1 MNFNANVYTTVQETN
16 TDGTYDI
23 SHFLDGRRDSTKEG
37 PSIWYYQDTNTVA
50 WEAWYR
56 NGMLHRVDGPAV
68 TRYSKDGKVT
78 EEQWVLDGAMHRA
91 DGPAVTIYGDSKQ
104 EYYLYTGVRHATLE
118 DLLYQAAAHQ
128 ASSESL
134 T

>member
-1 MNFNANVYTTVQETN
+1 MNFNTNEYITVQETN

-23 SHFLDGRRDSTKEG
+23 SHYLNGLRDSSKDG
-37 PSIWYYQDTNTVA
+37 PSVWYYQDTNTVA

-68 TRYSKDGKVT
+68 TKYSKDGKVT

-91 DGPAVTIYGDSKQ
+91 DGPAVTVYGNDKQ
-104 EYYLYTGVRHATLE
+104 EYYLYTGVRHATLD
-118 DLLYQAAAHQ
+118 DLLWQ
-128 ASSESL
+128 ASEHQKSL
-134 T
+134 GE